1 MKKLTLFIAIV
12 SLAACKKSETLPD
25 NFSTEYASVNRVN
38 GTTIIPLDCT
48 LHLTT
53 VNDTVTFELVGAN
66 TGTFK
71 GIVTGSGK
79 ASIITDN
86 GVAVTGNA
94 NYGYNDCEIT
104 YTVPINNVLQKVTAT
119 K

>member
-1 MKKLTLFIAIV
+1 MKNLILLLAIV

-25 NFSTEYASVNRVN
+25 NFSNQYSQVKQINAN
-38 GTTIIPLDCT
+38 GEVKILDCT
-48 LHLTT
+48 LYLTT

-71 GIVTGSGK
+71 GVVIGSGK
-79 ASIITDN
+79 TSIVSLNNVPT
-86 GVAVTGNA
+86 TGSA
-94 NYGYNDCEIT
+94 NYGHDECKIS
-104 YTVPINNVLQKVTAT
+104 INSPGGLSTIEAT

>member
-1 MKKLTLFIAIV
+1 MKKLILFIAIA

-25 NFSTEYASVNRVN
+25 NFSNQYSQVKQILAN
-38 GTTIIPLDCT
+38 GEVKILDCT

-53 VNDTVTFELVGAN
+53 ANDTVTFELIGAN

-79 ASIITDN
+79 ASIITLN
-86 GVAVTGNA
+86 NVPTTGSA
-94 NYGYNDCEIT
+94 NYGYDECKIS
-104 YTVPINNVLQKVTAT
+104 INSPGGLSTIEAT